1 VGHPAPP
8 SDDELLAGMRAGDEG
23 AFRVFVG
30 RYHGAMIR
38 AAARY
43 VSSPAIAEEVAQE
56 AWMGVIRGL
65 DRFEGRSSVKTWLFR
80 IVENQARTRGA
91 REPRATPFSA
101 LPADDE
107 GGPAV
112 DPARFLGPGDPFAG
126 YWDTPPARFSDLP
139 EEQLLSAETR
149 EAIGQAIAALPAR
162 QQQVISLRDVEGW
175 HAEEVC
181 EFLGLSVGN
190 QRVLLHRAR
199 SRVRAA
205 LETYFAELTAL

>member
-1 VGHPAPP
+1 
-8 SDDELLAGMRAGDEG
+8 MRAGDEG

-30 RYHGAMIR
+30 RYHQTMIR
-38 AAARY
+38 VAARY
-43 VSSPAIAEEVAQE
+43 VPSPSIAEEVAQE
-56 AWMGVIRGL
+56 TWLGVIRGL

-101 LPADDE
+101 LEAGGDGD
-107 GGPAV
+107 GPAV
-112 DPARFLGPGDPFAG
+112 DPARFVGPGDPFAG
-126 YWDTPPARFSDLP
+126 YWDSPPARFSNLP
-139 EEQLLSAETR
+139 EERLLSAETR
-149 EAIGQAIAALPAR
+149 DVIEQTIADLPGR
-162 QQQVISLRDVEGW
+162 QQRVISLRDIEGW

-181 EFLGLSVGN
+181 EFLGLSEGN

-205 LETYFAELTAL
+205 LETHFAGLTAS